1 MKVFDFIYWT
11 IELYRLSATD
21 IPPMNLEQL
30 QQKLA
35 AQSLKEHR
43 ASTTSLPPMPS
54 FDPVQP
60 EHRRMSTVS
69 QSACSDYT
77 HLQQQVIAEELAQQ
91 YPQVWIYPI
100 FSVQKLKQLGM
111 KRWIKLKINCH
122 QMQQHMVNDELLKQS
137 QSMPEEILSENG
149 SSNMSVESV
158 LSAEQLAL
166 KLAQNQQ
173 NSDDLDLSVSEQVR

>member
-1 MKVFDFIYWT
+1 
-11 IELYRLSATD
+11 
-21 IPPMNLEQL
+21 MNLEQL

-54 FDPVQP
+54 FDPVQQ

-91 YPQVWIYPI
+91 FPQV
-100 FSVQKLKQLGM
+100 
-111 KRWIKLKINCH
+111 
-122 QMQQHMVNDELLKQS
+122 
-137 QSMPEEILSENG
+137 
-149 SSNMSVESV
+149 
-158 LSAEQLAL
+158 
-166 KLAQNQQ
+166 
-173 NSDDLDLSVSEQVR
+173 